1 MLKNILYYPVIWLIN
16 LTDSSLIMKAYL
28 LTRHGAA
35 ATLRPQEVPEPLP
48 GPGEVRVRVQ
58 YIGVNF
64 AEILSRRGQ
73 YRWAPPMPYTLGME
87 AYGTIDAVGPGVD
100 RVVGE
105 RVIAG
110 GQYGSYAERM
120 IVPSYM
126 ALPPVPHYTPEENA
140 AVLVN
145 YMTAWVG
152 LMKLA
157 RLQASDSVLV
167 NAAAGGVGTAA
178 VQLAKAQ
185 GCTVFGT
192 ASRPDKLT
200 VLEQLG
206 VDYPIN
212 YRTHDF
218 EQMIRQT
225 QSGQGVD
232 VVLELVGGE
241 TFRKSR
247 ALLNPFGKLVIA
259 GMAGLKWSPWNPLS
273 WPTLLQ
279 HIPRARLLQMAQR
292 SSGLLATHIG
302 YLIKDQTVVATEW
315 AALSAYLQQH
325 AIRPLISAVFS
336 FDQLPIAHRFIESR
350 TSYGKVIVSLA
361 E

>member
-1 MLKNILYYPVIWLIN
+1 
-16 LTDSSLIMKAYL
+16 MKAYL
-28 LTRHGAA
+28 LTHHGAA
-35 ATLRPQEVPEPLP
+35 SVLRLQTMPEPSP
-48 GPGEVRVRVQ
+48 GPGEVRVQVH
-58 YIGVNF
+58 YVGINF

-73 YRWAPPMPYTLGME
+73 YRWAPNKPYTLGME
-87 AYGTIDAVGPGVD
+87 AYGTIDAIGPGVE
-100 RVVGE
+100 RTVGE
-105 RVIAG
+105 TVIAG
-110 GQYGSYAERM
+110 GQYGSYAEKM

-126 ALPPVPHYTPEENA
+126 ALPPLPHATPQENA

-157 RLQASDSVLV
+157 RLDPSDTVLV

-178 VQLAKAQ
+178 VQLAKAH

-192 ASRPDKLT
+192 ASHPDKLA
-200 VLEQLG
+200 LLQRLG

-212 YRTHDF
+212 YREQDF
-218 EQMIRQT
+218 EQVIRDT
-225 QSGQGVD
+225 LHGRGVD

-259 GMAGLKWSPWNPLS
+259 GMAGLKWSKRNPLS
-273 WPTLLQ
+273 WPSLLR
-279 HIPRARLLQMAQR
+279 HIPRPRLLQMAQR
-292 SSGLLATHIG
+292 SSGLMATHIG
-302 YLIKDQTVVATEW
+302 YLIKDQEIVTTEW
-315 AALSAYLQQH
+315 AALSDYLQRYDIH
-325 AIRPLISAVFS
+325 PVVSAVFA
-336 FDQLPIAHRFIESR
+336 FDQMAQAHRFIESR
-350 TSYGKVIVSLA
+350 KSYGKVIVSLT